1 MHVQVDLVDQPE
13 IAANVQA
20 DLVDLVQVAQVAQEL
35 GQVDLVDLAQ
45 REIVQVDL
53 VDLAQVAQVAQVAQ
67 ADLLA
72 REQELQV
79 QPAHQVVVQAD
90 VQMHQVVAA
99 MQPELLV
106 SLVADHQRVV
116 SQSAQ
121 SVKSTTT

>member
-1 MHVQVDLVDQPE
+1 MHVQADLVDQPE
-13 IAANVQA
+13 IAANVQV
-20 DLVDLVQVAQVAQEL
+20 DLVDLAQVAQVAQEL

-45 REIVQVDL
+45 LAIVQVDL
-53 VDLAQVAQVAQVAQ
+53 VDLAQVAQVAQ

>member
-1 MHVQVDLVDQPE
+1 VHVQVDLVDQPE

-53 VDLAQVAQVAQVAQ
+53 VDLAQVAQVAQ